1 MIYCWYIIIYTN
13 YYYLGL
19 IMKRKPKNISMLPE
33 MIDKLERLSLKSG
46 FTLGQITEMAIGSLS
61 EEKVCKKAQELY
73 KR

>member
-1 MIYCWYIIIYTN
+1 
-13 YYYLGL
+13 
-19 IMKRKPKNISMLPE
+19 MKRKPKNISMLPE